1 MGIYMGEDDPIKT
14 RKDELPIDTEIIKAA
29 GDDPKVK
36 GATGN
41 LGEKAVTPTKTI
53 NNIILPLAAVDFTF
67 DKARVYFSKDFQ

>member
-1 MGIYMGEDDPIKT
+1 MCEDDPIKT

-41 LGEKAVTPTKTI
+41 LGEKTVTPTKTI
-53 NNIILPLAAVDFTF
+53 NNKQYNLTASGCRFHI
-67 DKARVYFSKDFQ
+67 